1 VANLFDSA
9 NAPVGVPTEVV
20 IGDFIQFKITQF
32 SSDYDNTL
40 FTMRFVARISTGGSS
55 EIKVD
60 ATALEDDYLFTIASA
75 TSAAFTVGEYHYQL
89 EIERNSDNER
99 VVVDRGQITV
109 STDFDDNVDPRHH
122 AEIMLDKI
130 ESILEGKADSD
141 VSSYSINGRSLS
153 KFSPDELVQWRDYYK
168 REVGLIKRKEA
179 IKHGRKPK
187 STILGRF

>member
-1 VANLFDSA
+1 MANLFDSA

-32 SSDYDNTL
+32 SSDYDNAL

>member
-1 VANLFDSA
+1 MANLFDSA

-32 SSDYDNTL
+32 SEDYDNSL
-40 FTMRFVARISTGGSS
+40 FTMRFVARIATGGSS

-60 ATALEDDYLFTIASA
+60 ATASDDDYLFSVASA
-75 TSAAFTVGEYHYQL
+75 TSAAFTIGHYHYQL
-89 EIERNSDNER
+89 EIERDSDNER
-99 VVVDRGQITV
+99 IVVDRGEIDV
-109 STDFDDNVDPRHH
+109 ITDFDDNVDPRFH

-153 KFSPDELVQWRDYYK
+153 KFTPTELVDWRDYYK
-168 REVGLIKRKEA
+168 REVAAHKRKEA
-179 IKHGRKPK
+179 IKHGRKSK
-187 STILGRF
+187 ATILGRF